1 VTPPVVLTVA
11 GSDPSA
17 GAGIQA
23 DLKTFAAQGVYGVCV
38 ITAVTAQN
46 SRGVSDV
53 YPLPPAVVGKQL
65 DALLDDVRLAAVK
78 VGMLA
83 TAEAATVVADRA
95 RDGGLPNLVLDPVLL
110 SSSGYP
116 IGVREAVEHLLPYAT
131 VVTPNAAEAGALLDR
146 PVGTRA
152 ELAEAAER
160 LAAKGPTSVVVTG
173 GDGAG
178 PDAVDVLWTPDGV
191 QFLTAPRVATRNT
204 HGTGCTFAAA
214 VAARLALGDAV
225 PDAVREAKD
234 YVTRAL
240 RDAADWKL
248 GSGTGPLNHLSI

>member
-1 VTPPVVLTVA
+1 VTPPVVLTIA

-23 DLKTFAAQGVYGVCV
+23 DLKTFAAHRVYGVSV
-38 ITAVTAQN
+38 ITALTTQN
-46 SRGVSDV
+46 SHGVSDV
-53 YPLPPAVVGKQL
+53 YPVPPSVVATQL

-83 TAEAATVVADRA
+83 TAETAAVVADRA

-110 SSSGYP
+110 SSSGFP
-116 IGVREAVEHLLPYAT
+116 IGVREAVEALLPYAT
-131 VVTPNAAEAGALLDR
+131 VVTPNAGEAAALLDR
-146 PVGTRA
+146 PVGTPS
-152 ELAEAAER
+152 ELADAAGQ
-160 LAAKGPTSVVVTG
+160 LAAKGATYVVVTG
-173 GDGAG
+173 GDGPG
-178 PDAVDVLWTPDGV
+178 EDAVDVLWTPDGV
-191 QFLTAPRVATRNT
+191 RFVTAPRVATRNT
-204 HGTGCTFAAA
+204 HGTGCTFASAL
-214 VAARLALGDAV
+214 AARLALGDSV
-225 PDAVREAKD
+225 PDALPEAKN